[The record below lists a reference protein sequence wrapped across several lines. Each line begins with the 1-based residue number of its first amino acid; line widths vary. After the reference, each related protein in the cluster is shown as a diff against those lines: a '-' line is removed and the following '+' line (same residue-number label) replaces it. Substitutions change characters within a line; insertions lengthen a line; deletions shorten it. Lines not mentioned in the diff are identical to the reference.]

1 MQKNGPK
8 TQNRETNRLVY
19 FSEPDLVATKSYG
32 SLKFF
37 GEFRKIQNSD
47 FEKKH
52 HQKFFWTPASGVT
65 MPHARLLLSGA
76 NCSTEAVYR
85 PSFCPTRSK
94 MDILR
99 TAIARLDA
107 DKDYWQ
113 KLFKSLKKDY
123 KWVSE
128 NDGAL
133 LKRFKKNSLY
143 VFFLNFF
150 EIRIFVFFE
159 IRRKTSKVC
168 NFLFR

>member
-1 MQKNGPK
+1 
-8 TQNRETNRLVY
+8 
-19 FSEPDLVATKSYG
+19 
-32 SLKFF
+32 
-37 GEFRKIQNSD
+37 
-47 FEKKH
+47 
-52 HQKFFWTPASGVT
+52 

-168 NFLFR
+168 NFLFWRDITLKSAPIDSFLDFAFFDLFLGTLRPVFVRQKTPFHLYMR